1 MSHCFGAIRSGFRPL
16 TMVGGRFLTVGLAC
30 ALLHNAIMIAGDW
43 AGLHYV
49 ASSLV
54 SLGVVAA
61 FGYGLH
67 SRWTFPGAERG
78 GMSFVRYL
86 VTVSVNYPLSLAGL
100 FVFIDLLGYS
110 VPVATPIVTVLL
122 LIVNFVGNR
131 WALRVQSIPNQHP

>member
-1 MSHCFGAIRSGFRPL
+1 
-16 TMVGGRFLTVGLAC
+16 MVGGRFLTVGLAC

-67 SRWTFPGAERG
+67 SRWTFPGAERS
-78 GMSFVRYL
+78 GMSFVRYF
-86 VTVSVNYPLSLAGL
+86 VAVSLNYPLFLAGL

-110 VPVATPIVTVLL
+110 VTVATPIVTVLL
-122 LIVNFVGNR
+122 LIVNFIGNR
-131 WALRVQSIPNQHP
+131 WALRAQSIPNRRP